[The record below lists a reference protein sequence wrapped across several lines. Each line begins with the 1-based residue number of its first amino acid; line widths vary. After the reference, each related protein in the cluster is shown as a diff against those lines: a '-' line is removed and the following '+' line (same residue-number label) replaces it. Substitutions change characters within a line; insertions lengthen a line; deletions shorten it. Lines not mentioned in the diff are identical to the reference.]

1 SPPECHETGRT
12 YEYIA
17 GPPLTVLQE
26 ITVEEREVLIRC
38 ARSFTR
44 EAKPVES
51 APARERCRHE
61 GNSLRPGDDFDL
73 RGSWQEILAPHG
85 WTLLRGSWD
94 DGHLR
99 RAGKSQGSLSATVG
113 VCRGPHGEP
122 LLHVFSSNAQP
133 FEDGQTYG
141 RFRAYATLNHHGD
154 LSAAAGELAKKGY
167 GEQRNGHAP
176 SRNGHARAMSQV
188 GDACEEPDAGPTN
201 NEDDCRFHFNPIH
214 SAIFARS
221 EYRVE
226 WLVKRL
232 LVRDQPG
239 VVGGAM

>member
-1 SPPECHETGRT
+1 
-12 YEYIA
+12 
-17 GPPLTVLQE
+17 
-26 ITVEEREVLIRC
+26 
-38 ARSFTR
+38 
-44 EAKPVES
+44 
-51 APARERCRHE
+51 
-61 GNSLRPGDDFDL
+61 
-73 RGSWQEILAPHG
+73 
-85 WTLLRGSWD
+85 
-94 DGHLR
+94 
-99 RAGKSQGSLSATVG
+99 
-113 VCRGPHGEP
+113 
-122 LLHVFSSNAQP
+122 FSSNAQP

-176 SRNGHARAMSQV
+176 SRNGHARAMPQV

-239 VVGGAM
+239 VVGGAMKSLKTSIALDLAISLGSGKPFLGVFDVYRKMRVCVLSG